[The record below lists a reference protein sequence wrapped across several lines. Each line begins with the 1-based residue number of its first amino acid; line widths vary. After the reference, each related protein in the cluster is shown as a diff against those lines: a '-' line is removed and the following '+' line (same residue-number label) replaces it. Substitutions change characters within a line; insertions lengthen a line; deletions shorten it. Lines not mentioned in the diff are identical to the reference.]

1 MSKYSL
7 AKCIDSS
14 RSQGTLEL
22 NKSYVVLGERTV
34 KSKDGVLRDEIKV
47 TNDTGNRKWYAKSR
61 FEILGTPEESEKIH
75 DVSDVSE
82 EKEIKKESV
91 KPMTTKK
98 KMTLGTFLAEQ
109 GVSKDLIKD
118 MFEFR
123 KMHGVE
129 ETVKNRCITRPSA
142 LYVGG
147 EVWSMAIASILEGHN
162 ILLEGEK
169 ATGKN
174 VLAENLA
181 FAFGRPMWDVSM
193 HVNID
198 SSSLIGDETFRNGEV
213 TFKPG
218 YIYNVAKYGGFGIL
232 DEINMAKNE
241 ALAVLH
247 AVLDDRRVIDVP
259 GYDRIRMHECSRLIA
274 TMNYGYVGTRELN
287 EALVSRFVVISV
299 PSLDSDGLTNLLKS
313 KFTDVNDNVK
323 FLVKLFLDLQAKAK
337 NGEISTRS
345 VDLRGVISALGL
357 IDRGINPRAAVV
369 SCIVN
374 KAFDEFERTKINDV
388 VTTLIPETWTRD
400 DLFDTAEDKLTVDFS
415 TVKY

>member
-7 AKCIDSS
+7 AKCVDAR

-34 KSKDGVLRDEIKV
+34 RSKDGVMRDEIRI

-61 FEILGTPEESEKIH
+61 FEILVTPEESEKTH
-75 DVSDVSE
+75 DAE

-91 KPMTTKK
+91 KSMSMKPVAK

-109 GVSKDLIKD
+109 GVPKELIKD

-123 KMHGVE
+123 KMNGVE

-213 TFKPG
+213 MFKPG
-218 YIYNVAKYGGFGIL
+218 YVYNVAKYGGFGIL

-247 AVLDDRRVIDVP
+247 AILDDRRVIDVP
-259 GYDRIRMHECSRLIA
+259 GYDRIKMHECSRLIA

-299 PSLDSDGLTNLLKS
+299 PSLDFNGLTNLLKS
-313 KFTDVNDNVK
+313 KFTDIDDNVK
-323 FLVKLFLDLQAKAK
+323 FMVKLFLDLQVKAK

-345 VDLRGVISALGL
+345 VDLRGIINALGL
-357 IDRGINPRAAVV
+357 IDRGINPRAAIT

-388 VTTLIPETWTRD
+388 VSTLIPETWTRS
-400 DLFDTAEDKLTVDFS
+400 DLFGSVDSLTVDFS

>member
-1 MSKYSL
+1 MSKYSI

-34 KSKDGVLRDEIKV
+34 KSKDGVLRDEVRV
-47 TNDTGNRKWYAKSR
+47 TNDAGTRKWYAKSR
-61 FEILGTPEESEKIH
+61 FEILMTSEELGKTH
-75 DVSDVSE
+75 DVE
-82 EKEIKKESV
+82 EKEEKKVSV
-91 KPMTTKK
+91 TPVAKK
-98 KMTLGTFLAEQ
+98 KMTLGAFLAEQ
-109 GVSKDLIKD
+109 GVSKELIQD

-123 KMHGVE
+123 KRNNID

-181 FAFGRPMWDVSM
+181 FAFGRPTWDVSM

-198 SSSLIGDETFRNGEV
+198 SSSLIGDETFKNGEV
-213 TFKPG
+213 EFKPG
-218 YIYNVAKYGGFGIL
+218 HIYNVARYGGFGVL

-247 AVLDDRRVIDVP
+247 AILDDRRVIDVP
-259 GYDRIRMHECSRLIA
+259 GYDRIKMHECSRLIA

-299 PSLDSDGLTNLLKS
+299 PSLDSKGLTNLLKS
-313 KFTDVNDNVK
+313 KFMDVNDNVK

-345 VDLRGVISALGL
+345 VDLRGIINALGL
-357 IDRGINPRAAVV
+357 IDRGINPRAAIT

-388 VTTLIPETWTRD
+388 VATLIPETWKRS
-400 DLFDTAEDKLTVDFS
+400 DLFSTTDSLTVDFS

>member
-1 MSKYSL
+1 MII
-7 AKCIDSS
+7 AKCVDAS

-22 NKSYVVLGERTV
+22 NKSYVVLGKRTV
-34 KSKDGVLRDEIKV
+34 KSKDGVLREEVRIL
-47 TNDTGNRKWYAKSR
+47 NNTGNTKWYAKSR
-61 FEILGTPEESEKIH
+61 FEILVTSEEPEKTH
-75 DVSDVSE
+75 DVSE
-82 EKEIKKESV
+82 EEEKKVSV
-91 KPMTTKK
+91 KPVTKK
-98 KMTLGTFLAEQ
+98 KVTLGTFLADQ
-109 GVSKDLIKD
+109 GVPKDLIQD

-123 KMHGVE
+123 KRNNID

-181 FAFGRPMWDVSM
+181 FAFGRPTWDVSM

-213 TFKPG
+213 EFKPG
-218 YIYNVAKYGGFGIL
+218 HIYNVARYGGFGVL

-247 AVLDDRRVIDVP
+247 AILDDRRVIDVP
-259 GYDRIRMHECSRLIA
+259 GYDRIKMHECSRLIA

-313 KFTDVNDNVK
+313 KFMDVNDNVK

-345 VDLRGVISALGL
+345 VDLRGVINALGL
-357 IDRGINPRAAVV
+357 IDRGINPRAAVT

-388 VTTLIPETWTRD
+388 VTTLIPETWTRN
-400 DLFDTAEDKLTVDFS
+400 DLFSTTDSLTVDFS

>member
-1 MSKYSL
+1 MSSYSI
-7 AKCIDSS
+7 AKCVDAR

-34 KSKDGVLRDEIKV
+34 KSKDGVLREEVRIL
-47 TNDTGNRKWYAKSR
+47 NNTGNKKWYAKSR
-61 FEILGTPEESEKIH
+61 FEVITTSEEPKKTYG
-75 DVSDVSE
+75 VSE
-82 EKEIKKESV
+82 EEEIKKESV
-91 KPMTTKK
+91 KPVTKK
-98 KMTLGTFLAEQ
+98 KVTLGTFLADQ
-109 GVSKDLIKD
+109 GVPKELIQD

-123 KMHGVE
+123 RMNGIE

-147 EVWSMAIASILEGHN
+147 AVWSMAIASILEGHN

-181 FAFGRPMWDVSM
+181 FAFGRPTWDVSM

-198 SSSLIGDETFRNGEV
+198 SSNLIGDETFRNGEV
-213 TFKPG
+213 EFKPG
-218 YIYNVAKYGGFGIL
+218 HIYNVARYGGFGVL

-247 AVLDDRRVIDVP
+247 AILDDRRVIDVP
-259 GYDRIRMHECSRLIA
+259 GYDRIKMHECSRLIA

-313 KFTDVNDNVK
+313 KFMDVNDNVK

-345 VDLRGVISALGL
+345 VDLRGVINALGL
-357 IDRGINPRAAVV
+357 IDRGINPRAAVT

-388 VTTLIPETWTRD
+388 VTTLIPETWTRN
-400 DLFDTAEDKLTVDFS
+400 DLFSTTDSLTVDFS

>member
-7 AKCIDSS
+7 AKCVDAS

-34 KSKDGVLRDEIKV
+34 RSKDGILRDEVRV

-61 FEILGTPEESEKIH
+61 FEILMTSEELGKTH
-75 DVSDVSE
+75 DVSE
-82 EKEIKKESV
+82 EKEVKKESV
-91 KPMTTKK
+91 KPVAKK

-109 GVSKDLIKD
+109 GVAKELIQD

-123 KMHGVE
+123 RMNNID

-181 FAFGRPMWDVSM
+181 FAFGRPTWDVSM

-198 SSSLIGDETFRNGEV
+198 SSSLIGDETFKNGEV
-213 TFKPG
+213 EFKPG
-218 YIYNVAKYGGFGIL
+218 HIYNVARYGGFGVL

-247 AVLDDRRVIDVP
+247 AILDDRRVIDVP
-259 GYDRIRMHECSRLIA
+259 GYDRIKMHECSRLIA

-299 PSLDSDGLTNLLKS
+299 PSLDSKGLTNLLKS
-313 KFTDVNDNVK
+313 KFMDVNDNVK

-345 VDLRGVISALGL
+345 VDLRGVINALGL

-388 VTTLIPETWTRD
+388 VATLIPETWTRSN
-400 DLFDTAEDKLTVDFS
+400 LFSTTEDSLTVDFS

>member
-1 MSKYSL
+1 MSKYSI
-7 AKCIDSS
+7 AKCVDAR

-34 KSKDGVLRDEIKV
+34 KSKDGVMRDEVRV

-61 FEILGTPEESEKIH
+61 FEILMTSEELKTYS
-75 DVSDVSE
+75 VSE
-82 EKEIKKESV
+82 EKEEKKESV

-123 KMHGVE
+123 KMNNID

-181 FAFGRPMWDVSM
+181 FAFGRPTWDVSM

-198 SSSLIGDETFRNGEV
+198 SSSLIGDETFKNGEV
-213 TFKPG
+213 EFKPG
-218 YIYNVAKYGGFGIL
+218 HIYNVARYGGFGVL

-247 AVLDDRRVIDVP
+247 AILDDRRVIDVP
-259 GYDRIRMHECSRLIA
+259 GYDRIKMHECSRLIA

-299 PSLDSDGLTNLLKS
+299 PSLDSEGLTNLLKS
-313 KFTDVNDNVK
+313 KFMDVNDNVK

-345 VDLRGVISALGL
+345 VDLRGVINALGL
-357 IDRGINPRAAVV
+357 IDRGINPRVAVT

-374 KAFDEFERTKINDV
+374 KAFDEFERTKVNDV
-388 VTTLIPETWTRD
+388 VATLIPETWKRS
-400 DLFDTAEDKLTVDFS
+400 DLFSTTDSLTVDFS

>member
-1 MSKYSL
+1 MSKYIV
-7 AKCIDSS
+7 KCVDAS

-22 NKSYVVLGERTV
+22 NKSYVVLGERRV
-34 KSKDGVLRDEIKV
+34 RSKDGVLRDEIRI

-61 FEILGTPEESEKIH
+61 FEILTTPEESEKTHDVH
-75 DVSDVSE
+75 DVSK
-82 EKEIKKESV
+82 EKEEKESV

-147 EVWSMAIASILEGHN
+147 EVWSMSIAALLEGHN

-218 YIYNVAKYGGFGIL
+218 YVYNVAKYGGFGVL

-247 AVLDDRRVIDVP
+247 AILDDRRIIDVP
-259 GYDRIRMHECSRLIA
+259 GYDDRIKLHECSRFIA

-287 EALVSRFVVISV
+287 EALISRFVVISV
-299 PSLDSDGLTNLLKS
+299 PSLDFNGLTNLLKS
-313 KFTDVNDNVK
+313 KFPDIDDNVK
-323 FLVKLFLDLQAKAK
+323 FLVKLFLDLQVKAK

-345 VDLRGVISALGL
+345 VDLRGIINALGL
-357 IDRGINPRAAVV
+357 IDRGINPRAAIT

-388 VTTLIPETWTRD
+388 VSTLIPETWTRD
-400 DLFDTAEDKLTVDFS
+400 DLFSTTDGLTVDFS

>member
-1 MSKYSL
+1 MSI
-7 AKCIDSS
+7 AKCVDAS

-34 KSKDGVLRDEIKV
+34 KSKDGVMRDEIRV
-47 TNDTGNRKWYAKSR
+47 TNDTGIKKWYAKSR
-61 FEILGTPEESEKIH
+61 FEILVTPEEPEKTH
-75 DVSDVSE
+75 DVSE
-82 EKEIKKESV
+82 EEEIKKVSV
-91 KPMTTKK
+91 KSMSMEPK

-109 GVSKDLIKD
+109 GVPKELIKD

-123 KMHGVE
+123 KMNGVE

-198 SSSLIGDETFRNGEV
+198 SSSLIGDETFKNGEV

-218 YIYNVAKYGGFGIL
+218 YIYNVARYGGFGVL

-247 AVLDDRRVIDVP
+247 AILDDRRVIDVP
-259 GYDRIRMHECSRLIA
+259 GYDRIKMHECSRLIA

-313 KFTDVNDNVK
+313 KFMDVNDNVK

-345 VDLRGVISALGL
+345 VDLRGVINALGL
-357 IDRGINPRAAVV
+357 IDRGINPRAAIT

-388 VTTLIPETWTRD
+388 VTTLIPETWTRN
-400 DLFDTAEDKLTVDFS
+400 DLFSTTDSLTVDFS

>member
-34 KSKDGVLRDEIKV
+34 KSKDGVLRDEVRI
-47 TNDTGNRKWYAKSR
+47 TNDVGTRKWYAKSR
-61 FEILGTPEESEKIH
+61 FEILMTSEELGKTH
-75 DVSDVSE
+75 DVE
-82 EKEIKKESV
+82 EKEVKKESV
-91 KPMTTKK
+91 KPVTKK

-109 GVSKDLIKD
+109 GVSKELIQD

-123 KMHGVE
+123 KRNNID

-181 FAFGRPMWDVSM
+181 FAFGRPTWDVSM

-198 SSSLIGDETFRNGEV
+198 SASLIGDETFKNGEV
-213 TFKPG
+213 EFKPG
-218 YIYNVAKYGGFGIL
+218 HIYNVARYGGFGVL

-247 AVLDDRRVIDVP
+247 AILDDRRVIDVP
-259 GYDRIRMHECSRLIA
+259 GYDRIKMHECSRLIA

-299 PSLDSDGLTNLLKS
+299 PSLDSKGLTNLLKS
-313 KFTDVNDNVK
+313 KFMDVNDNVE

-345 VDLRGVISALGL
+345 VDLRGVINALGL

-388 VTTLIPETWTRD
+388 VATLIPETWKRS
-400 DLFDTAEDKLTVDFS
+400 DLFSTTDSLTVDFS

>member
-1 MSKYSL
+1 MSKYSI
-7 AKCIDSS
+7 AKCVDAR

-22 NKSYVVLGERTV
+22 NKSYVVLGERTT
-34 KSKDGVLRDEIKV
+34 KSKDGVLRDEVRI
-47 TNDTGNRKWYAKSR
+47 TNDVGIRKWYAKSR
-61 FEILGTPEESEKIH
+61 FEILMTSEELGKTH
-75 DVSDVSE
+75 DVKEKE
-82 EKEIKKESV
+82 EKKVSV
-91 KPMTTKK
+91 KPVTK
-98 KMTLGTFLAEQ
+98 KMTLGTFLADQ
-109 GVSKDLIKD
+109 GVAKELIQD

-123 KMHGVE
+123 KMNNID

-181 FAFGRPMWDVSM
+181 FAFGRPTWDVSM

-198 SSSLIGDETFRNGEV
+198 SSSLIGDETFKNGEV
-213 TFKPG
+213 EFKPG
-218 YIYNVAKYGGFGIL
+218 HIYNVARYGGFGVL

-247 AVLDDRRVIDVP
+247 AILDDRRVIDVP
-259 GYDRIRMHECSRLIA
+259 GYDRIKMHECSRLIA

-299 PSLDSDGLTNLLKS
+299 PSLDSKGLTNLLKS
-313 KFTDVNDNVK
+313 KFMDVNDNVT

-345 VDLRGVISALGL
+345 VDLRGIINALGL

-388 VTTLIPETWTRD
+388 VATLIPETWKRS
-400 DLFDTAEDKLTVDFS
+400 DLFSTTDSLTVDFS